1 MKRCLKLAFVC
12 FLCAVG
18 SAGSSN
24 AAWPLQTRFDWLR
37 AQLVVT
43 RALDGALWRYF
54 YLRELAK
61 DGRTDA
67 DVLSEIDADFDAV
80 ARHGAEVCP
89 GLGRPFALMRD
100 IRDKAHALVGH
111 VPGVETKT
119 DVAKCRRITKALL
132 LGLPGT
138 TADATPAGLRPL
150 I

>member
-1 MKRCLKLAFVC
+1 MGRCVC
-12 FLCAVG
+12 ADRIRPVG
-18 SAGSSN
+18 RDDPIA
-24 AAWPLQTRFDWLR
+24 PQRFDWLR

-67 DVLSEIDADFDAV
+67 YILSEIDADFDAV

-100 IRDKAHALVGH
+100 IRDKAHALV
-111 VPGVETKT
+111 
-119 DVAKCRRITKALL
+119 VAKYSMVK
-132 LGLPGT
+132 
-138 TADATPAGLRPL
+138 
-150 I
+150 

>member
-1 MKRCLKLAFVC
+1 MKRCLKLAVVC

-18 SAGSSN
+18 FAGSSN

-67 DVLSEIDADFDAV
+67 YVLSEIDADFDAV

>member
-1 MKRCLKLAFVC
+1 M
-12 FLCAVG
+12 
-18 SAGSSN
+18 
-24 AAWPLQTRFDWLR
+24 
-37 AQLVVT
+37 T

-119 DVAKCRRITKALL
+119 DRKEKI
-132 LGLPGT
+132 
-138 TADATPAGLRPL
+138 
-150 I
+150 